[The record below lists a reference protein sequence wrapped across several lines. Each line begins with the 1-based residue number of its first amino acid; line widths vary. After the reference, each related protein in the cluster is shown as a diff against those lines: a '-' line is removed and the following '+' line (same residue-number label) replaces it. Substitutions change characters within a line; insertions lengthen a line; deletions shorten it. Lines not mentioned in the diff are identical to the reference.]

1 VIVLDLSG
9 FRKVSL
15 QFEEKPS
22 KGELMA
28 AVQAGYSFD
37 TKHVSYRSFHG
48 LVNDAL
54 QKLRQVNAEYVL
66 IMSSYHRFNDA
77 CGDDDWRAVQ
87 IDDYRVNNGTYFQRS
102 PDVNDARYKDGILA
116 YSTIEDLEIND
127 WRGLF
132 RDING
137 LDRSDGYYPR
147 EFGLLMTNNKDYLV
161 LGDSVNGDGYGAVYR
176 INGLEGFEW
185 EGTPGD
191 PPSYSNDLDDMV
203 DLGKHIDWQNVDFF
217 ADITLAGWEK
227 AIPRQENER
236 LKAGTID
243 IPDVVRD
250 AALRYLAEGN
260 PLMADKVVSDGLGFW
275 RHTDAWAW
283 TKAVVEGPRFNEL
296 SPSYLQEACELVRS
310 GNISGAAPLLM
321 KNAELSEREAGN
333 WIETY
338 IDHLALSSLPKQSMD
353 IGSILVRS
361 GNISGAAP
369 SLMKNAGFSA
379 REARNRIETYIDHWD
394 HWAVSSPPK
403 QSMDI
408 GSIIARL
415 LSRWRK

>member
-1 VIVLDLSG
+1 MIVLDFSG

-15 QFEEKPS
+15 QFEERPGKA
-22 KGELMA
+22 ELMA
-28 AVQAGYSFD
+28 AIQAGYSFD
-37 TKHVSYRSFHG
+37 TKHGSYRSFLG
-48 LVNDAL
+48 LVDDAL
-54 QKLRQVNAEYVL
+54 GKLRQVNAEYVL

-87 IDDYRVNNGTYFQRS
+87 IDDYRVNNGVYFQLA
-102 PDVNDARYKDGILA
+102 PDVENERYKDGLLASYIL
-116 YSTIEDLEIND
+116 EELEIND

-137 LDRSDGYYPR
+137 LDRSDSYYPR
-147 EFGLLMTNNKDYLV
+147 EFGLLRTNDKEYLV

-176 INGLEGFEW
+176 INGLEGFEL
-185 EGTPGD
+185 EGFPGA
-191 PPSYSNDLDDMV
+191 PWNDADEVDDKV
-203 DLGKHIDWQNVDFF
+203 DLGKHIHWQGLESV
-217 ADITLAGWEK
+217 ADGRLAGWEK

-236 LKAGTID
+236 LKAATTD

-283 TKAVVEGPRFNEL
+283 TKAVVKGPGVNEL

-310 GNISGAAPLLM
+310 GNISGAVPLLM
-321 KNAELSEREAGN
+321 KNAELSEREARN

-353 IGSILVRS
+353 IGSITARFMS
-361 GNISGAAP
+361 G
-369 SLMKNAGFSA
+369 
-379 REARNRIETYIDHWD
+379 
-394 HWAVSSPPK
+394 
-403 QSMDI
+403 
-408 GSIIARL
+408 
-415 LSRWRK
+415 WRK